1 MICSIT
7 WKMEQT
13 FRNID
18 PKNLLLK
25 ALIVKVEKEL
35 ELKERKMQKM
45 RKRLKFQVCN
55 QHVVVSN

>member
-1 MICSIT
+1 MT
-7 WKMEQT
+7 QK
-13 FRNID
+13 
-18 PKNLLLK
+18 PNLLLK

-55 QHVVVSN
+55 QPVVVSN

>member
-1 MICSIT
+1 
-7 WKMEQT
+7 MEQT

-35 ELKERKMQKM
+35 ELKEKKMQKM

-55 QHVVVSN
+55 QPVVVSN